1 MHFKRG
7 DIRGMN
13 QTEQQNCSPR
23 GAEGRRGPLV
33 RLSFCAVVGSLL
45 TAAFMGWM
53 WGTIAPYPVIVLAD
67 IPKEAANVT
76 RLLIEKQIEGFKP

>member
-1 MHFKRG
+1 MEKSG
-7 DIRGMN
+7 KMN
-13 QTEQQNCSPR
+13 PTEQQNFSPR
-23 GAEGRRGPLV
+23 GAEERRGPLV

-45 TAAFMGWM
+45 TAALMGWM